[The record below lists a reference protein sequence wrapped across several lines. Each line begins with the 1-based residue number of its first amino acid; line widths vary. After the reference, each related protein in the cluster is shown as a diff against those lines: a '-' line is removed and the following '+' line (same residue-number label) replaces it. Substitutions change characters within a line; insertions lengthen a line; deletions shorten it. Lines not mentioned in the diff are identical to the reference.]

1 MDLLALVEQTPWD
14 TESKKQKLVID
25 KDFGNLEKLSFWEL
39 VQNISTRKPD
49 WGPNHHKRK

>member
-39 VQNISTRKPD
+39 VQNISTRKPH